1 MHEFSLMGDLIRKIE
16 SVAREQGA
24 GRVSAVKVRL
34 GAISH
39 ISPEHLREHFAAAAR
54 GTTADGAE
62 LVVDTGTDATDP
74 HAQEIWLESVT
85 LAE

>member
-1 MHEFSLMGDLIRKIE
+1 VHEFSLMVDLMRKIE
-16 SVAREQGA
+16 SVTREQGA
-24 GRVSAVKVRL
+24 GRVSAVKVRV

-54 GTTADGAE
+54 GTVADGAE
-62 LVVDTGTDATDP
+62 LVVETGTDATDRR
-74 HAQEIWLESVT
+74 AQEVWLESVT